1 MIGIELELDCISVKT
16 LKKLFD
22 GVCIS
27 DYNFKVLEY
36 EVIGKDGNLKV
47 NLEKKLFNLSDGEDS
62 VIFLNLQVYN
72 IDSKTIYISNYKD
85 FIKSKCLIIILIT
98 DNRFLEI
105 YFNDENLKHRI
116 LENVSKEKWNYDI
129 KTIDNDGRTTMSVI

>member
-1 MIGIELELDCISVKT
+1 MIGIELELDCICVKI

-27 DYNFKVLEY
+27 DYNFKVLEH

-47 NLEKKLFNLSDGEDS
+47 NLEKELFNLGDGEDS
-62 VIFLNLQVYN
+62 VIFLNLQVYD
-72 IDSKTIYISNYKD
+72 IDSKTIYISNYQD

-105 YFNDENLKHRI
+105 YFNDENLKRRI

-129 KTIDNDGRTTMSVI
+129 KTVDNDGRTTMSVI